1 MFSCKR
7 CSGDLV
13 DLWGALLVGDKYHLE
28 LICRECDLGHWATF
42 YLAELNCD
50 DFEEIEFEKEKQWES

>member
-13 DLWGALLVGDKYHLE
+13 DLWGALVGDNYHLE
-28 LICRECDLGHWATF
+28 LICRDCDLEHWATF
-42 YLAELNCD
+42 YLADLKCD